1 MKIQTLIL
9 LLLGVLSLPGCA
21 TMAPQEQPPLVDY
34 EALPLPPSRT
44 DNGSIYQAG
53 YSAALFEDVR
63 AHTVGDILT
72 VVLTEETKASKTAST
87 SVSKENTTDVQNP
100 TLFGKALSLGSITD
114 KKLPS
119 LEQQL
124 SSSKDFSGS
133 GKSDQSNKLS
143 GSIQVI
149 VIEELPNRYLRIA
162 GEKTLTINQGDERV
176 RLTGIVRPQDIRVDN
191 SIPSTRVANA
201 MITYSGSGMVADAN
215 DMGWLARFFN
225 SKWFPF

>member
-1 MKIQTLIL
+1 MKMQALIPL
-9 LLLGVLSLPGCA
+9 LLAALLLPGCA

-34 EALPLPPSRT
+34 GALSVPPPRA
-44 DNGSIYQAG
+44 DNGSLYQAG
-53 YSAALFEDVR
+53 NSAALFEDLR
-63 AHTVGDILT
+63 AHRVGDILT
-72 VVLTEETKASKTAST
+72 VILTEETKASKSAST
-87 SVSKENTTDVQNP
+87 SVSKDNTTDVQNP

-149 VIEELPNRYLRIA
+149 VVEELPNRYLRIA
-162 GEKTLTINQGDERV
+162 GEKNLTINQGDERV
-176 RLTGIVRPQDIRVDN
+176 QLTGIVRPQDIRVDN
-191 SIPSTRVANA
+191 TIPSVRVANA